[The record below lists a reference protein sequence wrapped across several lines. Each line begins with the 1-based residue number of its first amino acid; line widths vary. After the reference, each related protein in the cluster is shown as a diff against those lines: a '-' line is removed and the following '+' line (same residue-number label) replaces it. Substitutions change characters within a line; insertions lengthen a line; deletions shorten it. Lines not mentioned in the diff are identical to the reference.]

1 MRTDPNPCRGEVSG
15 WLVRLCMSGF
25 PEALLATLLFLYF
38 EVFSLATGSRPLEF
52 MISVVICMSAGIVGR
67 WPISGSIGAM
77 AALVIMIIYPLP
89 DQMRF
94 SALAIFIPVVSIGAR
109 GHRTLS
115 AVVSTVSFVLLSA
128 ITIPVSG
135 TLINQVQ
142 SLLVW
147 ALLIGLAWI
156 SSRTVDQLRR
166 ETKAQAELRV
176 DALRQQRRS
185 IAHDLHDTVAY
196 STTTMIMRAE
206 QVKLRSTD
214 PELLADLDFIITT
227 GRRSVRDLRA
237 MMETLRRNDP
247 QIDTGAVSVWR
258 LVRVSEVIQERVAEL
273 ATHGLTLHVSVP
285 DNVDALPESVRET
298 LGKLIVEA
306 TSNMVKHADHGP
318 CRMLIERDGDIVE
331 AVFTNRVALSAPLQE
346 GLGLLGAAERVEA
359 LGGEL
364 ETTAASG
371 TWILRAQLP
380 VGE

>member
-1 MRTDPNPCRGEVSG
+1 M
-15 WLVRLCMSGF
+15 
-25 PEALLATLLFLYF
+25 ATLLFLYF
-38 EVFSLATGSRPLEF
+38 EVFSLGTGSRPLEF
-52 MISVVICMSAGIVGR
+52 VISVLICMSAGIVGR
-67 WPISGSIGAM
+67 WPITGSIGAI
-77 AALVIMIIYPLP
+77 AALVIMIAFPLP

-94 SALAIFIPVVSIGAR
+94 SALAIFIPVVSTGVR
-109 GHRTLS
+109 GHRSLS
-115 AVVSTVSFVLLSA
+115 AITSAVSFVLLSA

-135 TLINQVQ
+135 TLINQAQ
-142 SLLVW
+142 SLFVW

-156 SSRTVDQLRR
+156 SSRTFDQLRR
-166 ETKAQAELRV
+166 ESKAQAELRV
-176 DALRQQRRS
+176 EALRHQRRS

-206 QVKLRSTD
+206 QLKLRSTD

-247 QIDTGAVSVWR
+247 QLDTGEVSVWR
-258 LVRVSEVIQERVAEL
+258 LVKVAEVIQERVAEL
-273 ATHGLTLHVSVP
+273 ATHGLKLQVSVS
-285 DNVDALPESVRET
+285 DDVDDLPESVRET

-306 TSNMVKHADHGP
+306 TSNMVKHAADGP
-318 CRMLIERDGDIVE
+318 CRLLIERDGDIVE
-331 AVFTNRVALSAPLQE
+331 AVFTNRVTSPTPSPQ
-346 GLGLLGAAERVEA
+346 GLGLLGAAERVGA